1 MKVLITGGSGF
12 IGSHLANRYLT
23 NGHDVYI
30 IDDLST
36 GSRNNIKSL
45 ENNSKFKNKFF
56 VTIDSILNRNIMLE
70 LIGICDI
77 VVHLAAAVG
86 VKYIIENPL
95 SSIVTNIKGTEI
107 DWSNDLNDRGLKFNN
122 PSAKG
127 SCGCRTSFMHEGTNA
142 GTPSWM

>member
-107 DWSNDLNDRGLKFNN
+107 VLEYCDKFKKKVFLTSTSDCNPCLVNWSLTLK
-122 PSAKG
+122 A
-127 SCGCRTSFMHEGTNA
+127 
-142 GTPSWM
+142 